1 MYQLAD
7 MYLWNNSDVFYCNFG
22 INLRKGWK
30 IRLGYCVNSLMWSF
44 VRFRVGVGIMRLRAT
59 DVANI
64 LEVGCEVVA
73 SYEKDRVVES
83 VP

>member
-1 MYQLAD
+1 MSNVCPVL
-7 MYLWNNSDVFYCNFG
+7 CGFG
-22 INLRKGWK
+22 
-30 IRLGYCVNSLMWSF
+30 LG
-44 VRFRVGVGIMRLRAT
+44 LRAT
-59 DVANI
+59 DVVNI

>member
-1 MYQLAD
+1 MVTD
-7 MYLWNNSDVFYCNFG
+7 TGNGDVAPPKCDVVWVG
-22 INLRKGWK
+22 G
-30 IRLGYCVNSLMWSF
+30 LG
-44 VRFRVGVGIMRLRAT
+44 LRAT

-73 SYEKDRVVES
+73 SYEKDRVVVS

>member
-1 MYQLAD
+1 MH
-7 MYLWNNSDVFYCNFG
+7 
-22 INLRKGWK
+22 
-30 IRLGYCVNSLMWSF
+30 
-44 VRFRVGVGIMRLRAT
+44 LRAT

>member
-1 MYQLAD
+1 M
-7 MYLWNNSDVFYCNFG
+7 
-22 INLRKGWK
+22 
-30 IRLGYCVNSLMWSF
+30 RLGGRYLEIQGRDPKKSENLIAVLCCFCEWIDFWRF
-44 VRFRVGVGIMRLRAT
+44 VRFRVGGGIMRLRAT

-64 LEVGCEVVA
+64 LEVGCEVVT

>member
-1 MYQLAD
+1 MH
-7 MYLWNNSDVFYCNFG
+7 
-22 INLRKGWK
+22 
-30 IRLGYCVNSLMWSF
+30 
-44 VRFRVGVGIMRLRAT
+44 LRAT

-64 LEVGCEVVA
+64 LEVDCEVVT